1 MDPLSSWFYIII
13 DNENFDNFLKWFN
26 QNEDEIHN
34 LSSNFPIMRDDV
46 KNEFYDKYSENLD
59 LPPFPPLFDFSEK
72 GNKVA
77 HKLYTISENTQT

>member
-1 MDPLSSWFYIII
+1 
-13 DNENFDNFLKWFN
+13 
-26 QNEDEIHN
+26 
-34 LSSNFPIMRDDV
+34 MRDDV

>member
-1 MDPLSSWFYIII
+1 
-13 DNENFDNFLKWFN
+13 
-26 QNEDEIHN
+26 
-34 LSSNFPIMRDDV
+34 MRDDV

-77 HKLYTISENTQT
+77 HKLYTISENYFTQT